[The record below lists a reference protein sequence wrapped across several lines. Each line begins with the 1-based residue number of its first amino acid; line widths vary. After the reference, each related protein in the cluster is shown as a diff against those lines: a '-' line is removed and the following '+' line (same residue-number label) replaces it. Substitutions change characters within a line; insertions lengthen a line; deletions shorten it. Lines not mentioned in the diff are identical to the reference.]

1 MANPTVDEQMELEE
15 FIEEEEE
22 PRSRPWGAILSVVLA
37 FLVLVVGYQW
47 HQASAR
53 EQDIRLELQ
62 TLRQEAETLRL
73 QAVEVQQQLEV
84 FKRQVATL
92 GQEKAGLEKRLV
104 AAEERASKA
113 LAAAATQRKAPPARR
128 R

>member
-113 LAAAATQRKAPPARR
+113 LAAAATPRKPTPRR